1 MIRMFNYI
9 VTVRSD
15 AGAVRLQVKA
25 RNKRV
30 AGKMVMAAEHCPQ
43 CAIES
48 IKRL

>member
-1 MIRMFNYI
+1 MKMFKYI

-15 AGAVRLQVKA
+15 AGAVRLQVTA
-25 RNKRV
+25 RNKKV
-30 AGKMVMAAEHCPQ
+30 AGEMVMAAEHCPP